1 MIGRS
6 ACFRPSRQ
14 EENLRKARTISH
26 APKKL
31 KLRIIKSMDY
41 VRLNCS
47 NDYLGNRKEELELST
62 IQSSLSIGF

>member
-26 APKKL
+26 TPKKL
-31 KLRIIKSMDY
+31 KLGIIKSMDY

-47 NDYLGNRKEELELST
+47 NDYLGNIKEELNLST
-62 IQSSLSIGF
+62 IQSILSIGY